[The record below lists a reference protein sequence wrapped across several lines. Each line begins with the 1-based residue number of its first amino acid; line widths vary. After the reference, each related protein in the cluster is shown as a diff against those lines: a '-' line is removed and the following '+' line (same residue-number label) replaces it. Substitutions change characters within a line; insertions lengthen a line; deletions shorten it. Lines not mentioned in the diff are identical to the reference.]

1 LALPPDLPRVCFS
14 ARVYRVTHKDHQPLS
29 CKRSR
34 QRGGR
39 YNPRNEFG
47 VLYATF
53 DLTTAIAEVN
63 KHLNARNSRLSRKEG
78 AWFSHELEVSIEE
91 VLDLT
96 DPGILAKFGVP
107 TLDLVGE
114 DVAATQALAGV
125 YCGTECVP
133 DK

>member
-1 LALPPDLPRVCFS
+1 V
-14 ARVYRVTHKDHQPLS
+14 V
-29 CKRSR
+29 
-34 QRGGR
+34 
-39 YNPRNEFG
+39 
-47 VLYATF
+47 
-53 DLTTAIAEVN
+53 
-63 KHLNARNSRLSRKEG
+63 
-78 AWFSHELEVSIEE
+78 SHELEVSIEE